1 MQNSTTEIQVHCQ
14 RYAAVLQ
21 QVQANTLAQLG
32 SNPLKPL
39 LRATADPTTPSE
51 ASENGSI
58 LERKSLHFILLPP
71 DIKNRVMGM
80 EVSQH
85 IKNYFAI
92 AFCLAL
98 QSILKTWLRFQSA

>member
-1 MQNSTTEIQVHCQ
+1 M
-14 RYAAVLQ
+14 LQ

-58 LERKSLHFILLPP
+58 LERKIFTF
-71 DIKNRVMGM
+71 
-80 EVSQH
+80 
-85 IKNYFAI
+85 YFA
-92 AFCLAL
+92 APRYKEQGHGDGGFPAHQKLLCY
-98 QSILKTWLRFQSA
+98 RFLPCPSVNP